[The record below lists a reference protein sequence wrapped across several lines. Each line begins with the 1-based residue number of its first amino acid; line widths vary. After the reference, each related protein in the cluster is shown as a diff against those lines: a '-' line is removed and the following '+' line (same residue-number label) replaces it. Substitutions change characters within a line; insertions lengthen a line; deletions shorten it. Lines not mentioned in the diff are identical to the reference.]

1 MATPSGTADNIALG
15 SGIVYVDDVGA
26 TPTTDFGFLSTE
38 EGIVL
43 SQETEKISVE
53 VGTPKVSVKEFVT
66 AVSVTISFASL
77 EWNLANMKRSVVG
90 THTVGSTNET
100 LAVGLAACPEEV
112 SIRVFFDFPCVGDC
126 VYLNVWRAQTDGALD
141 INLDPNAPH
150 TFAYNFQV
158 LLASE
163 DWASNSLP
171 SNEGLY
177 QIERQFAP

>member
-66 AVSVTISFASL
+66 AVSVTVSFASL
-77 EWNLANMKRSVVG
+77 EWNLANFKRSVVG
-90 THTVGSTNET
+90 THTVGSTDET
-100 LAVGLAACPEEV
+100 LDVGLDACPEEV
-112 SIRVFFDFPCVGDC
+112 SVRVFFDFACVGDS
-126 VYLNVWRAQTDGALD
+126 VYLNIWRAQTDGALEL
-141 INLDPNAPH
+141 NLDPNAPH
-150 TFAYNFQV
+150 SFNYNFQV
-158 LLASE
+158 LLADT
-163 DWASNSLP
+163 DWAGNSLAA
-171 SNEGLY
+171 NVGLY
-177 QIERQFAP
+177 QIHRQFA